1 MYKKPSRIVNDE
13 SPCSSYAKN
22 RKNSK
27 RPTFIEQTQYY
38 ILGGLPILAK
48 KSNNSEK
55 LMIFALGGVGEI
67 GKNMYV
73 VQYDDDIV
81 VVDAGLK
88 FPEEDMLGIDL
99 VIPDISYLTENRD
112 KVRGIIVTHGHEDHI
127 GGLPYVLKHLNVP
140 LYATKLTLGLI
151 ENKLREAN
159 LLGETKR
166 ILINAD
172 SELKLGSTLTATF
185 FKTNHSIPD
194 SVGVCIDTPEGNVV
208 HTGDFKFDHTP
219 VNDQFA
225 DLQRMAEI
233 GQKGV
238 LALLSDSTNAEKP
251 GFTPSEKS
259 VGIVLEDIFRKAR
272 QRVVVATFASNVH
285 RIQQVVNAA
294 DATGRKIVVVGRS
307 MVNVVSI
314 ASELGYLEIPEGM
327 IIEPEEINRIGADR
341 VAILCTGSQGEPMS
355 ALSRMARSTHRKVDI
370 LPGDTVIIA
379 ATPVPGN
386 EKYVGR
392 TIDALFRLGAEVIY
406 SGSNKGVHV
415 SGHGSQEEL
424 KLMLNLMRPKFFIP
438 IHGEYRMLR
447 KHAQLGESVGV
458 DPDNIFL
465 VDIGDVVEIHN
476 GEARKAGKVPSGN
489 VLIDGLGVGDVGNIV
504 LRDRKLLSQD
514 GILVVVVTLSKQDGR
529 IVSGPDIISRG
540 FVYVRESEGLL
551 DEANR
556 VVTSTLQRLMSE
568 NVNEWASLKSG
579 VKDSLGRFLFDQTRR
594 RPMILPII
602 MEV

>member
-1 MYKKPSRIVNDE
+1 MSKKNNND
-13 SPCSSYAKN
+13 
-22 RKNSK
+22 
-27 RPTFIEQTQYY
+27 
-38 ILGGLPILAK
+38 
-48 KSNNSEK
+48 K
-55 LMIFALGGVGEI
+55 LTIFALGGVGEI

-73 VQYDDDIV
+73 VQYGNDIV

-88 FPEEDMLGIDL
+88 FPEEDMLGIDI

-112 KVRGIIVTHGHEDHI
+112 KVRGIVLTHGHEDHI
-127 GGLPYVLKHLNVP
+127 GGLSYVLKNLNVP
-140 LYATKLTLGLI
+140 VYGTRLTLGLV
-151 ENKLREAN
+151 ENKLKEAN

-166 ILINAD
+166 ILINED
-172 SELKLGSTLTATF
+172 SEIELGTSLKVTF
-185 FKTNHSIPD
+185 FRTNHSIPD
-194 SVGVCIDTPEGNVV
+194 SVGVCIETPEGNVV

-219 VNDQFA
+219 VNGQFA
-225 DLQRMAEI
+225 NLHRMAEI

-238 LALLSDSTNAEKP
+238 LALMSDSTNAEKP
-251 GFTPSEKS
+251 GFTPSEKN
-259 VGIVLEDIFRKAR
+259 VGIVLEDIFRKAE

-294 DATGRKIVVVGRS
+294 ESTGRKITVIGRS

-314 ASELGYLEIPEGM
+314 ASELGYLNVPDGM
-327 IIEPEEINRIGADR
+327 LIEPEEMNRMAGNR
-341 VAILCTGSQGEPMS
+341 VVVLCTGSQGEPMS
-355 ALSRMARSTHRKVDI
+355 ALTRMARSSHRKVDI

-392 TIDALFRLGAEVIY
+392 TIDELFRLGANVIY
-406 SGSNKGVHV
+406 SGSNSGVHV

-424 KLMLNLMRPKFFIP
+424 KLMLNLMKPKYFIP
-438 IHGEYRMLR
+438 IHGEFRMQR
-447 KHAQLGESVGV
+447 RHALLAESVGV
-458 DPDNIFL
+458 DPSNIFITEL
-465 VDIGDVVEIHN
+465 GEVIEIS
-476 GEARKAGKVPSGN
+476 GGAARRAGKVTAGN

-514 GILVVVVTLSKQDGR
+514 GILVVVVTLSKQNGA

-556 VVTSTLQRLMSE
+556 IVSGTLQRLMSE
-568 NVNEWASLKSG
+568 KVNEWASLKTS
-579 VKDSLGRFLFDQTRR
+579 VKDSLGRFLYEQTRR

>member
-1 MYKKPSRIVNDE
+1 MSKK
-13 SPCSSYAKN
+13 
-22 RKNSK
+22 
-27 RPTFIEQTQYY
+27 
-38 ILGGLPILAK
+38 
-48 KSNNSEK
+48 NNQDK
-55 LMIFALGGVGEI
+55 LLIFALGGVGEI

-73 VQYDDDIV
+73 IQYNNDIV

-88 FPEEDMLGIDL
+88 FPEEDMLGIDI
-99 VIPDISYLTENRD
+99 VIPDISYLVENRD
-112 KVRGIIVTHGHEDHI
+112 KVRGIVITHGHEDHI

-140 LYATKLTLGLI
+140 VYGTKLTLGLI
-151 ENKLREAN
+151 EGKLKEAG

-172 SELKLGSTLTATF
+172 SEILLGAIRTTF
-185 FKTNHSIPD
+185 FRTNHSIPD
-194 SVGVCIDTPEGNVV
+194 SVGVCLETPEGNVV

-225 DLQRMAEI
+225 DLQRIAEI
-233 GQKGV
+233 GKRGV
-238 LALLSDSTNAEKP
+238 LALLSDSTNAERP
-251 GFTPSEKS
+251 GYTPSES
-259 VGIVLEDIFRKAR
+259 NVGHELEDIFRKSE

-285 RIQQVVNAA
+285 RIQQIINASI
-294 DATGRKIVVVGRS
+294 ATRRKIAVVGRS

-314 ASELGYLEIPEGM
+314 ASELGYLNIPEGM
-327 IIEPEEINRIGADR
+327 LIEPEEVNKMAADR
-341 VAILCTGSQGEPMS
+341 VVILCTGSQGEPMS
-355 ALSRMARSTHRKVDI
+355 ALTRMARSTHRKVDI

-379 ATPVPGN
+379 ATPIPGN
-386 EKYVGR
+386 ERYVGR
-392 TIDALFRLGAEVIY
+392 TVDELFRLGAHVIY
-406 SGSNKGVHV
+406 GPGSISGVHV

-424 KLMLNLMRPKFFIP
+424 KLMLNLVKPKYFIP

-447 KHAQLGESVGV
+447 QHAKLAE
-458 DPDNIFL
+458 
-465 VDIGDVVEIHN
+465 DIGMDAENVFIVDNGDTVEFQ
-476 GEARKAGKVPSGN
+476 GGVARKGSKVQAGN

-514 GILVVVVTLSKQDGR
+514 GILVVVVTLSKQDGT
-529 IVSGPDIISRG
+529 ILSGPDIISRG

-556 VVTSTLQRLMSE
+556 IVTSTLNKLM
-568 NVNEWASLKSG
+568 NDKVNEWASLKTN
-579 VKDSLGRFLFDQTRR
+579 VKDALGRFLYEQTRR

>member
-1 MYKKPSRIVNDE
+1 MSKKNVQD
-13 SPCSSYAKN
+13 
-22 RKNSK
+22 
-27 RPTFIEQTQYY
+27 
-38 ILGGLPILAK
+38 
-48 KSNNSEK
+48 K
-55 LMIFALGGVGEI
+55 LLIFALGGVGEI

-73 VQYDDDIV
+73 VQYGNDIV
-81 VVDAGLK
+81 IVDAGLK
-88 FPEEDMLGIDL
+88 FPEEDMLGIDI

-112 KVRGIIVTHGHEDHI
+112 KVRGILVTHGHEDHI
-127 GGLPYVLKHLNVP
+127 GGLPFVLKNLNVP
-140 LYATKLTLGLI
+140 VFGTKLTLGLI
-151 ENKLREAN
+151 EGKLKEAG

-172 SELKLGSTLTATF
+172 SEVQLGSIVATF

-194 SVGVCIDTPEGNVV
+194 SLGVCLDTPEGRVV

-219 VNDQFA
+219 VNNEFA
-225 DLQRMAEI
+225 DLQRIAEI
-233 GQKGV
+233 GREGV
-238 LALLSDSTNAEKP
+238 LALLSDSTNAERP
-251 GFTPSEKS
+251 GFTPSES
-259 VGIVLEDIFRKAR
+259 VVGTNLEEIFRKAT

-294 DATGRKIVVVGRS
+294 AATRRKIAVVGRS

-314 ASELGYLEIPEGM
+314 AGDLGYLNIPEGM
-327 IIEPEEINRIGADR
+327 IIEPEEVNKMAADR
-341 VAILCTGSQGEPMS
+341 VVILCTGSQGEPMS
-355 ALSRMARSTHRKVDI
+355 ALTRMARSTHRKIDI

-379 ATPVPGN
+379 ATPIPGN
-386 EKYVGR
+386 ERHVGR
-392 TIDALFRLGAEVIY
+392 TVDELFRLGANVIY
-406 SGSNKGVHV
+406 GPGSVSGVHV

-424 KLMLNLMRPKFFIP
+424 KLMLNLIRPKFFIP

-447 KHAQLGESVGV
+447 HHAQLGESVGIERE
-458 DPDNIFL
+458 NIFII
-465 VDIGDVVEIHN
+465 DNGDTVEFQGGN
-476 GEARKAGKVPSGN
+476 ARKGSKVQAGN

-514 GILVVVVTLSKQDGR
+514 GILVVVVTLSKQDGT
-529 IVSGPDIISRG
+529 ILSGPDIISRG

-556 VVTSTLQRLMSE
+556 IVTSTLNKLMND
-568 NVNEWASLKSG
+568 NVNEWASLKTN
-579 VKDSLGRFLFDQTRR
+579 VKDALGRFLYEQTRR

>member
-1 MYKKPSRIVNDE
+1 MSKKNNND
-13 SPCSSYAKN
+13 
-22 RKNSK
+22 
-27 RPTFIEQTQYY
+27 
-38 ILGGLPILAK
+38 
-48 KSNNSEK
+48 K

-73 VQYDDDIV
+73 IQYANDIV

-88 FPEEDMLGIDL
+88 FPEEDMLGIDI

-112 KVRGIIVTHGHEDHI
+112 KVRGIILTHGHEDHI

-140 LYATKLTLGLI
+140 VYGTRLTLGLV
-151 ENKLREAN
+151 ENKLKEAN

-166 ILINAD
+166 ILIDAD
-172 SELKLGSTLTATF
+172 SEIQLGSVLKATF
-185 FKTNHSIPD
+185 FATNHSIPD
-194 SVGVCIDTPEGNVV
+194 SVGVCVETPEGAVV

-219 VNDQFA
+219 VNGQYA
-225 DLQRMAEI
+225 DLQRMAQI
-233 GQKGV
+233 GTNGV

-251 GFTPSEKS
+251 GFTPSEKN
-259 VGIVLEDIFRKAR
+259 VGIVLEDIFRKAS

-285 RIQQVVNAA
+285 RIQQVINAA
-294 DATGRKIVVVGRS
+294 EVTGRKVAVIGRS
-307 MVNVVSI
+307 MVNVVGI
-314 ASELGYLEIPEGM
+314 ASELGYLEIPDGM
-327 IIEPEEINRIGADR
+327 IIEPEEVGKMAADR
-341 VAILCTGSQGEPMS
+341 VVILCTGSQGEPMS
-355 ALSRMARSTHRKVDI
+355 ALTRMARSTHRKVDI

-392 TIDALFRLGAEVIY
+392 TIDELFRLGANVHY
-406 SGSNKGVHV
+406 SGANSGVHV

-424 KLMLNLMRPKFFIP
+424 KLMLNLMKPKYFLP
-438 IHGEYRMLR
+438 IHGEFRMQR
-447 KHAQLGESVGV
+447 RHAVLAESVGI
-458 DPDNIFL
+458 DPDNIFIT
-465 VDIGDVVEIHN
+465 DIGEVVEIQ
-476 GEARKAGKVPSGN
+476 GGAARKAGKVTAGN

-514 GILVVVVTLSKQDGR
+514 GILVVVVTLSKQDGK

-556 VVTSTLQRLMSE
+556 IVSITLQKLMSE
-568 NVNEWASLKSG
+568 NVNEWASLKTN
-579 VKDSLGRFLFDQTRR
+579 VKDALGRFLYEQTRR

>member
-1 MYKKPSRIVNDE
+1 MSKK
-13 SPCSSYAKN
+13 
-22 RKNSK
+22 
-27 RPTFIEQTQYY
+27 
-38 ILGGLPILAK
+38 
-48 KSNNSEK
+48 NNIDK
-55 LMIFALGGVGEI
+55 LTIFALGGVAEI

-73 VQYDDDIV
+73 IQYGNDIV
-81 VVDAGLK
+81 VIDSGLK
-88 FPEEDMLGIDL
+88 FPEEDMLGIDI

-112 KVRGIIVTHGHEDHI
+112 KVRGIILTHGHEDHI
-127 GGLPYVLKHLNVP
+127 GGLPYVLKNLNVP
-140 LYATKLTLGLI
+140 VYGTRLTLGLV
-151 ENKLREAN
+151 ENKLKEAN
-159 LLGETKR
+159 LLGDTKR
-166 ILINAD
+166 ILIHAD
-172 SELKLGSTLTATF
+172 SEIQLGSTLKATF

-194 SVGVCIDTPEGNVV
+194 SVGVCVETPEGNVV

-219 VNDQFA
+219 VNGQFA

-251 GFTPSEKS
+251 GYTPSERN
-259 VGIVLEDIFRKAR
+259 VGVVLGDIFRKAQ

-285 RIQQVVNAA
+285 RIQQVIDAA
-294 DATGRKIVVVGRS
+294 YSTGRKVTVIGRS

-314 ASELGYLEIPEGM
+314 ASELGYLEVPDGIL
-327 IIEPEEINRIGADR
+327 IEPEEVNKMAGER
-341 VAILCTGSQGEPMS
+341 VVILSTGSQGEPMS
-355 ALSRMARSTHRKVDI
+355 ALTRMARSTHRKVDI
-370 LPGDTVIIA
+370 MPGDTVVIA

-392 TIDALFRLGAEVIY
+392 TIDELFRLGADVIY
-406 SGSNKGVHV
+406 SGTNPGVHV

-424 KLMLNLMRPKFFIP
+424 KLMLNLMTPKYFIP

-447 KHAQLGESVGV
+447 KHKSLGEAVGI
-458 DPDNIFL
+458 PSENIFL
-465 VDIGDVVEIHN
+465 IDIGDTIEIQN
-476 GEARKAGKVPSGN
+476 GAARKAGKVPAGN

-514 GILVVVVTLSKQDGR
+514 GILVVVVTLSKQDGT

-556 VVTSTLQRLMSE
+556 IVTSTLERLMSE
-568 NVNEWASLKSG
+568 NVNEWASLKTN
-579 VKDSLGRFLFDQTRR
+579 VKDALGRFLYEQTRR